1 MDPQLLMARLRTL
14 LGSMTPSQL
23 VTLVMTFILVVAVV
37 GGSSWFLTRPN
48 FALVAVDLDPETA
61 SGVVA
66 QLQTLNVPYQL
77 DPGGRNVRVPAE
89 RVDELRL
96 ALTGSGVLTSGQV
109 GWELFDQTSW
119 SQTEFQEQVR
129 MLRALEGEI
138 GRTITSIGEVKA
150 ARVNLVIGKRSFIGE
165 SEPSK
170 ASVLL
175 SLRGRDLPASS
186 ISGIANLVAASVPGL
201 RPESVVIMDSQG
213 RALLRPEGDGDDPL
227 GPAQFERQQRMERQM
242 ETRIVGLLEPL
253 VGTDRVKAIVALKL
267 NPETSEVMTEE
278 YDPDSV
284 VIRSSSESNQ
294 QATSPNLPVGLA
306 GSGGNIPP
314 PAPGT
319 PQGEALAQAAEA
331 AAAAGVAPGPSQS
344 STSSTVNNDISKT
357 VTRRVLPA
365 GAIARLSVAVV
376 IDDTEVATEAE
387 DGTRT
392 VTRQPRAPE
401 EIQKLELAVRN
412 AIGFEADRGDEVSVQ
427 NISFNQPIVEEV
439 EPPSMLEEYSP
450 EIWQGARIGG
460 VVIVGL
466 VALLVFVRPMMRR
479 LAGPTGVAGS
489 LPSGP
494 GMPPPGAPLRTVA
507 DMESEI
513 DAQIDAAA
521 AQRLQERKLPVLTK
535 KVSALAHKEP
545 QNVAKLL
552 KAWIAEPER

>member
-37 GGSSWFLTRPN
+37 GGLSWFLTRPN

-314 PAPGT
+314 DPA
-319 PQGEALAQAAEA
+319 
-331 AAAAGVAPGPSQS
+331 
-344 STSSTVNNDISKT
+344 
-357 VTRRVLPA
+357 R
-365 GAIARLSVAVV
+365 
-376 IDDTEVATEAE
+376 
-387 DGTRT
+387 
-392 VTRQPRAPE
+392 
-401 EIQKLELAVRN
+401 
-412 AIGFEADRGDEVSVQ
+412 
-427 NISFNQPIVEEV
+427 
-439 EPPSMLEEYSP
+439 
-450 EIWQGARIGG
+450 
-460 VVIVGL
+460 
-466 VALLVFVRPMMRR
+466 
-479 LAGPTGVAGS
+479 PTG
-489 LPSGP
+489 
-494 GMPPPGAPLRTVA
+494 
-507 DMESEI
+507 
-513 DAQIDAAA
+513 
-521 AQRLQERKLPVLTK
+521 RLG
-535 KVSALAHKEP
+535 
-545 QNVAKLL
+545 
-552 KAWIAEPER
+552 